1 MPGRRR
7 GPPAEQRGGGG
18 FLHRI
23 KHFRLRGF
31 DAVGEI
37 LQERLLG
44 QFGEAIENSPVLITL
59 TSGNDN
65 YCTKCSGNF
74 RQMIV
79 STG

>member
-1 MPGRRR
+1 MIDAWALNGR
-7 GPPAEQRGGGG
+7 
-18 FLHRI
+18 LTS
-23 KHFRLRGF
+23 
-31 DAVGEI
+31 VV
-37 LQERLLG
+37 G

-65 YCTKCSGNF
+65 YRTKYGGNF